1 MRATSLHLKFLI
13 AILTLLGIG
22 ITAYQIAVLGIP
34 MTQNETDHL
43 WNIDAKLVFQA
54 NVGDAIKVQMF
65 LPSLASDY
73 V

>member
-34 MTQNETDHL
+34 MTQNETD
-43 WNIDAKLVFQA
+43 
-54 NVGDAIKVQMF
+54 
-65 LPSLASDY
+65 
-73 V
+73 